1 MMRFFHHRHRGHW
14 EQREVIVDPWTG
26 YPLEVPKPQHRHRI
40 GFWRRLLLA
49 IGIMSAVGMSHPP
62 PPRPPTPILTVF
74 VATLSTA
81 STSQVSFQIQRQM
94 QSGGWEDVTNVTA
107 LPVPVLLGTTGDRY
121 RARQQSGTNFSE
133 WTTQP

>member
-1 MMRFFHHRHRGHW
+1 MMRDWYTLQPIESPR
-14 EQREVIVDPWTG
+14 
-26 YPLEVPKPQHRHRI
+26 QHRHRS

-49 IGIMSAVGMSHPP
+49 LGIVSAVGMSHPP

-81 STSQVSFQIQRQM
+81 STSQVSFQIQKQTAD
-94 QSGGWEDVTNVTA
+94 GWQDVTNVTA
-107 LPVPVLLGTTGDRY
+107 QSVPVLVGTTGDRY